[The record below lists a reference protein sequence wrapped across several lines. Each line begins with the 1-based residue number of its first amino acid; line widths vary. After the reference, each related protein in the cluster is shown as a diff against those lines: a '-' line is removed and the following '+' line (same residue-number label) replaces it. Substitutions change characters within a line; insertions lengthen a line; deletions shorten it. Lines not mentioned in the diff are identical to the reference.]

1 MRSGRDCGGIV
12 AEIQLMHAGCSIMH
26 AGDSH
31 ARACQMKG
39 VSGAVGRIRATSAR
53 PLPSPPGR
61 TGARGEAPVFNT
73 DVEPVRQAL
82 IPLEEPPGT
91 TAPAKLPCGA
101 DRPRCLARIMQPQRK
116 PGVTDRT
123 AACRRVSDW
132 RPWARHVEPQIA
144 FARGGER
151 TVTVGASR
159 SCREVE
165 CRHPHHSKSRGF
177 SAQRRSA

>member
-1 MRSGRDCGGIV
+1 MR
-12 AEIQLMHAGCSIMH
+12 
-26 AGDSH
+26 
-31 ARACQMKG
+31 RACQMKG
-39 VSGAVGRIRATSAR
+39 VSGAVGRIRATSGR

-116 PGVTDRT
+116 PGMTDST
-123 AACRRVSDW
+123 AGCRRVSDW

-144 FARGGER
+144 FARGGKR
-151 TVTVGASR
+151 TVTVVLAKVYCAGL
-159 SCREVE
+159 SCHSLSEMRLIKSLKSMN
-165 CRHPHHSKSRGF
+165 CRRAKNDFDPNRTKPLRC
-177 SAQRRSA
+177 